1 VNPHRLELAKKA
13 GIPMAVDTQI
23 TPLKEVQAQLK
34 MREGFDVGLE
44 MSGSPAAFREM
55 LENMCH
61 GGKIA
66 MLEFRLRKWLLIGI
80 TSSSIC

>member
-1 VNPHRLELAKKA
+1 
-13 GIPMAVDTQI
+13 
-23 TPLKEVQAQLK
+23 

-66 MLEFRLRKWLLIGI
+66 MLGIPPAEMAIGLASRHLQYADDQRNLRPGDV
-80 TSSSIC
+80 